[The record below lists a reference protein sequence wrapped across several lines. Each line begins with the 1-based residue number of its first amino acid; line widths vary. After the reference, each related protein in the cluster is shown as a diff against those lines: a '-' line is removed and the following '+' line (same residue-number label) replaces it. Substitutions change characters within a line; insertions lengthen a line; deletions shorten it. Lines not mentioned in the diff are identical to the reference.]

1 MSYYAIHQSIAF
13 GCCRVKGIS
22 TPTFNIVS
30 DRRGMSQSPGTFL
43 KDAIHLYFGIGGRTA
58 WSATVTIQ
66 GTNVAARYWYDGQ
79 FINNAK
85 ARAFFIYF
93 GSTSNELSRRTPQ
106 KSQ

>member
-1 MSYYAIHQSIAF
+1 MSISQQSIVALM
-13 GCCRVKGIS
+13 
-22 TPTFNIVS
+22 VS
-30 DRRGMSQSPGTFL
+30 QHQHSILSLTVAVRLNHRICL
-43 KDAIHLYFGIGGRTA
+43 DAIYLYFGIGGRTA

-66 GTNVAARYWYDGQ
+66 GMNVAARYWFDGQ